1 MTKPSI
7 APKKPGSP
15 AAEDA
20 DDVLSERLRDARD
33 RLAAAGLSPA
43 ADPVRGREAAE
54 YIAQMSVE
62 LAALARAANLGAL
75 AYFLDMAH
83 LEAATLAHSGDAAAS

>member
-7 APKKPGSP
+7 APRNPVSSP
-15 AAEDA
+15 PRATRTT
-20 DDVLSERLRDARD
+20 SARGH

-62 LAALARAANLGAL
+62 LAALARAANLGRCD
-75 AYFLDMAH
+75 FLDMA
-83 LEAATLAHSGDAAAS
+83 LIPEAATLAHSGDAAAS